1 MTKAELA
8 VKIAEAAGITKTQ
21 AEKALKGFIDA
32 TTAALRSGEKVTL
45 IGFGTFSA
53 VTRKART
60 GRNPQTGKALKIPA
74 KTVGKFSAG
83 KPLKDLKAPVPKKAA
98 PKKAAPKK
106 AAPKKAAPKG
116 KKK

>member
-45 IGFGTFSA
+45 IGFGTFSGTNFA
-53 VTRKART
+53 F
-60 GRNPQTGKALKIPA
+60 NALFGVAYK
-74 KTVGKFSAG
+74 
-83 KPLKDLKAPVPKKAA
+83 L
-98 PKKAAPKK
+98 
-106 AAPKKAAPKG
+106 
-116 KKK
+116 

>member
-1 MTKAELA
+1 MHRARKESTMTKAELA

-83 KPLKDLKAPVPKKAA
+83 KPLKDLKAAA

-106 AAPKKAAPKG
+106 AAPKKA